1 VAAMIKVLAHRGSD
15 APDFVDPARLAQLL
29 EEHDALI
36 WVDLEGPGQPEL
48 KILSDVFHFHP
59 LTIEDCGNEL
69 FDPPKVDDYVEYL
82 FIVAQAIDF
91 SASDD
96 TLTTT
101 ELDLYLGKNY
111 VVTVHHK
118 PLPVLGEVVEQCR
131 RQLPLLN
138 KGSDWLVHAILD
150 KLVDQLLPVVEAID
164 EEIASLEDRAL
175 LAADRDVLERM
186 GELKRSTLRLRW
198 LVAPQR
204 DMVNRLGRGDF
215 PHLIREETYMYFRDI
230 HDHLVRLDVTIENLR
245 DLGES
250 VMAIYLATQGNR
262 LNEVMKALGIV
273 GVIFL
278 PLTLISGVF
287 GTNFNDTYQDSSWLG
302 FGLMC
307 GSFLLIMGIML
318 TIFKKR
324 RWI

>member
-1 VAAMIKVLAHRGSD
+1 MMKVLAHVGTER
-15 APDFVDPARLAQLL
+15 PDFVDPAEIPSLLADPHGATL
-29 EEHDALI
+29 
-36 WVDLEGPGQPEL
+36 WVDLEDPDQPE
-48 KILSDVFHFHP
+48 KAILSDVFHFHP
-59 LTIEDCGNEL
+59 LTIEDCFSEA
-69 FDPPKVDDYVEYL
+69 FDPPKVDDYHDYL

-91 SASDD
+91 SAQDD
-96 TLTTT
+96 TLATT

-111 VVTVHHK
+111 VVTVHRR
-118 PLPVLGEVVEQCR
+118 PLPVLGEVMEHCKR
-131 RQLPLLN
+131 LLPLV
-138 KGSDWLVHAILD
+138 GRGPDWLMHAILD
-150 KLVDQLLPVVEAID
+150 RLVDQLLPVVAAID
-164 EEIASLEDRAL
+164 EEIATLEDQAL
-175 LAADRDVLERM
+175 ESPDHALIGRM
-186 GELKRSTLRLRW
+186 GGLKRSTLRLRW

-215 PHLIREETYMYFRDI
+215 PHLIREETHMYFRDV

-250 VMAIYLATQGNR
+250 VMAVYLATQGNR

-287 GTNFNDTYQDSSWLG
+287 GTNFTDTYMDSGWLG
-302 FGLMC
+302 FAVMC
-307 GSFLLIMGIML
+307 GSFVLIAGIML

-324 RWI
+324 RWL

>member
-1 VAAMIKVLAHRGSD
+1 MIKVLAHVGSD
-15 APDFVDPARLAQLL
+15 APDFADPSDLPSLLLDTNTTTWLDL
-29 EEHDALI
+29 EEPTETERA
-36 WVDLEGPGQPEL
+36 
-48 KILSDVFHFHP
+48 ILSDVFHFHA
-59 LTIEDCGNEL
+59 LTIEDCFSEV
-69 FDPPKVDDYVEYL
+69 FDPPKVDDYRDYL

-91 SASDD
+91 SIQDD
-96 TLTTT
+96 TLATT

-111 VVTVHHK
+111 VVTVHRK
-118 PLPVLGEVVEQCR
+118 PLPVLGEVMEHCK
-131 RQLPLLN
+131 RQLPLV
-138 KGSDWLVHAILD
+138 GRGPDWLTHAILD
-150 KLVDQLLPVVEAID
+150 RMVDQLLPVVEAID
-164 EEIASLEDRAL
+164 EDIAALEDEAL
-175 LAADRDVLERM
+175 ESPERRLVARM
-186 GELKRSTLRLRW
+186 GQLKRSTLRLRW

-215 PHLIREETYMYFRDI
+215 PHLIREETHMYFRDV

-250 VMAIYLATQGNR
+250 VMAVYLATQGNR

-287 GTNFNDTYQDSSWLG
+287 GTNFTDTYMDSGWVG

-307 GSFLLIMGIML
+307 ASFITIAGVML
-318 TIFKKR
+318 TIFKRR